1 MNVTKPK
8 IILFD
13 LLTALMDSWTIWEE
27 AAGNREDGLKWR
39 FQYLKITYGCGAYR
53 PYETLVREAA
63 VAAGFDSS
71 LADELEK
78 RWCTLRGWP
87 EALDVLKELK
97 KDYRLGVVTNCSE
110 RLGRMAADQVGID
123 FDVVVTAAQ
132 AGFYKPDPRP
142 YEMALSIAGVTAS
155 DALFVAGSAYDMKGT
170 SKVGLATIWHNRIG
184 MATPEGIPSPMVTIK
199 TLSELPQTIADYEN
213 GKFSI

>member
-1 MNVTKPK
+1 MMQKQPK

-27 AAGNREDGLKWR
+27 AAEDREKGLKWR
-39 FQYLKITYGCGAYR
+39 YAYLKITYGCGAYR

-63 VAAGFDSS
+63 VAAGYDPS
-71 LADELEK
+71 LGDALEK

-87 EALDVLKELK
+87 EATEILKTLK
-97 KDYRLGVVTNCSE
+97 NHYRLGVVTNCSE
-110 RLGRMAADQVGID
+110 RLGRQAAAQMGVD

-142 YEMALSIAGVTAS
+142 YAMALKEAGVTP
-155 DALFVAGSAYDMKGT
+155 DEALFVAGSAYDMLGT
-170 SKVGLATIWHNRIG
+170 SKVGLPTIWHNRIG
-184 MATPEGIPSPMVTIK
+184 MKKPEGIPNAMIQIDTLNKLPETIR
-199 TLSELPQTIADYEN
+199 AYES
-213 GKFSI
+213 GKIHP